1 MPAQPKVKQAITT
14 KHLKNAG
21 KSDDLASKP
30 AERKRQ
36 RKSLDIYQSG
46 GEET

>member
-21 KSDDLASKP
+21 KSDDLVPKP
-30 AERKRQ
+30 AARKRL
-36 RKSLDIYQSG
+36 RKVLDIYQNG
-46 GEET
+46 GAQT

>member
-21 KSDDLASKP
+21 KSDDLVSKP
-30 AERKRQ
+30 AERKRS
-36 RKSLDIYQSG
+36 RKSFDIYQNG
-46 GEET
+46 GAET